1 MPSETPHVS
10 YIKTFMNRT
19 IVNHCPSFLK
29 FTPLFWATNGVVQTI
44 LQYVLPVAKKRYAR
58 QMFAFSDGVESSL
71 DWKYAEGKGIDA
83 PIILCLH
90 GLGGDSS
97 SNYMKLFTNFC
108 QENGYTSVVYNR
120 RGHAKESLLPKVGT
134 VSNASCIF
142 PRHVNMSDMKEVVD
156 IICKRF
162 PNRKKFLVGFSCGG
176 NLAINYLAHVG
187 KDSPFKAA
195 VVVSNGYNILV
206 GAEVLKKNKYFNNVA
221 TNFMKDLLKER
232 LDECK
237 LIAKEK
243 NMTID
248 WAAGLNSKSIPEF
261 DTWVAKL
268 YGLSLEEYY
277 TQDSSHDKLKSISIP
292 LLCITNNSDPFV
304 HYKMNRY
311 PNVWALSNSNIIYVE
326 TKSGGHIGWIESIGS
341 EPWYIR
347 LICEYIN
354 VFNHPELKNHNDKS
368 PK

>member
-1 MPSETPHVS
+1 MPSEIPHVS
-10 YIKTFMNRT
+10 CIKTIMNQT
-19 IVNHCPSFLK
+19 IVNHCPSFFK
-29 FTPLFWATNGVVQTI
+29 FTPLFWAKNGVLQTI
-44 LQYVLPVAKKRYAR
+44 LQYVLLPVAKKRYAR

-71 DWKYAEGKGIDA
+71 DWKYAEGFANA
-83 PIILCLH
+83 PIVLCLH

-108 QENGYTSVVYNR
+108 QQNGYTTVVYNR
-120 RGHAKESLLPKVGT
+120 RGHAKESLLPKVGNI
-134 VSNASCIF
+134 SNASCIF
-142 PRHVNMSDMKEVVD
+142 PRHVNMNDMKEVVD

-162 PNRKKFLVGFSCGG
+162 PQRKKFLVGFSCGG
-176 NLAINYLAHVG
+176 NLAINYLDHVG

-195 VVVSNGYNILV
+195 VVISNGYNISV
-206 GAEVLKKNKYFNNVA
+206 GSELLKSNKYFNNVA
-221 TNFMKDLLKER
+221 TNFMKDLLKDR
-232 LDECK
+232 LEECK

-248 WAAGLNSKSIPEF
+248 WNVGLKAKSIPDF
-261 DTWVAKL
+261 DTWVASL

-277 TQDSSHDKLKSISIP
+277 SQDSSHDKLKSISIP

-326 TKSGGHIGWIESIGS
+326 TKSGGHIGWIESLTKQ
-341 EPWYIR
+341 PWYIR
-347 LICEYIN
+347 LICEYLY
-354 VFNHPELKNHNDKS
+354 VFNHPEIDRMNKK
-368 PK
+368 